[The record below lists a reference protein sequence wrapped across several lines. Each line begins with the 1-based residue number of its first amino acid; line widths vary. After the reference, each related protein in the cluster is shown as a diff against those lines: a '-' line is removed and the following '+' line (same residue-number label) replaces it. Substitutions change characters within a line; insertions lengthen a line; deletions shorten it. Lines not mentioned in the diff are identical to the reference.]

1 MKATIDIARKHS
13 MVAATQ
19 TVFGGAKAG
28 RQMAKKQ
35 NQVAFV
41 TMVCTNKKHS
51 NKIKLPYV
59 TFKSLITRHE
69 VQCLLV
75 GKLAV

>member
-35 NQVAFV
+35 NQVALCYLQISHNS
-41 TMVCTNKKHS
+41 T
-51 NKIKLPYV
+51 
-59 TFKSLITRHE
+59 
-69 VQCLLV
+69 
-75 GKLAV
+75 